1 MSPNMNHNLQLVY
14 HLPPHC
20 SSWCSMNTDQ
30 AGKAQKSLKITPNT
44 RTDYQSLPKLMLTL
58 SSAPLY
64 EWPWGSDTVNSQ
76 TQTPFCCCHHIGCWT
91 TNLRR
96 TRSHKKCH
104 FRIMYGSCRGMICV
118 ELDLLY
124 HTSYFYN
131 FQIIRFYF
139 DLDDVPRLDH
149 HGQGIDYT
157 LHCIQLKNTFIHLS
171 KY

>member
-1 MSPNMNHNLQLVY
+1 MNHNLQLVY

-20 SSWCSMNTDQ
+20 SSWCSMSTDQ

-91 TNLRR
+91 TNLRH
-96 TRSHKKCH
+96 TRSHKKSY
-104 FRIMYGSCRGMICV
+104 FRIMWVLQGYDVCRILPSISHIILASIISKHSDFTLLWTEGLYWIITV
-118 ELDLLY
+118 KELTIHFTEL
-124 HTSYFYN
+124 S
-131 FQIIRFYF
+131 
-139 DLDDVPRLDH
+139 
-149 HGQGIDYT
+149 
-157 LHCIQLKNTFIHLS
+157 IQLNNTFIHLS
-171 KY
+171 K